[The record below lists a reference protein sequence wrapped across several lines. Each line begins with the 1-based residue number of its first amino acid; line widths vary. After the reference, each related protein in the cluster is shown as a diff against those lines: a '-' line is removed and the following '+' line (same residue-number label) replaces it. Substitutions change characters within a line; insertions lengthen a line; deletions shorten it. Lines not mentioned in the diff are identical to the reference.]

1 MKRFNLL
8 MMAIVLATLPAA
20 ALQPQDPITH
30 ELIDG
35 LWYTLDS
42 VNYRAT
48 VGYRTWTQ
56 SHKYSG
62 DIVIPEKVVFNNAS
76 YTVVGIEDGAFEGST
91 ITSVVMP
98 NTITTIERGC
108 FSRCAKLTSVFLS
121 ENISEISPASFYESG
136 IESIVLPDGLTTI
149 RNEAFMNCTALKS
162 VNFPDGVT
170 IDKTAFKGCTAL
182 QSVDL
187 HSVAIIEMEAF
198 SGCTA
203 LTSAVL
209 PDAMNTIPARLFEG
223 CTSLCSVV
231 IPEGVETISVQ
242 AFWNCAALQ
251 SVKFPESLV
260 SIGTSAFVGCGLTSL
275 FIPSKVNHI
284 EMLAFDYNPF
294 SSIAVAADN
303 AVFDSRNDCNAIIDT
318 ETNTLLLG
326 CKATVIPDDVTS
338 IGQCSFADC
347 KGLTSI
353 VIPAT
358 VRNVG
363 GSTFSGCRDL
373 QSVTFLTTTTDLGTR
388 LFWNCTSL
396 KTMKVGWNRPPSIGD
411 DMFRNAPL
419 KDCTLYVP
427 KGTGIMYMSAP
438 VWINFGNIIEVDEPE
453 EACYV
458 TIRQGEG
465 GAVKQSVKL
474 GESYSYVFTP
484 DAGWKIHTVTFNGE
498 DVTSLLYNGQYS
510 TPVITGDSEL
520 SVVYVE
526 DTQGISQ
533 AVGESPVRVI
543 AHGQSLSVSGMKD
556 GSTVYVY
563 DTQGKLLRTARGNA
577 TLTLPTGIYLV
588 KAEGQTFKVAL

>member
-8 MMAIVLATLPAA
+8 MMVIVLATLPAA
-20 ALQPQDPITH
+20 TLQAQEGGPDYKH
-30 ELIDG
+30 KLIDG

-42 VNYRAT
+42 VNYCAT
-48 VGYRTWTQ
+48 VGCRLGSYGYE
-56 SHKYSG
+56 YSG
-62 DIVIPEKVVFNNAS
+62 DIVIPEKVVYNDAS
-76 YTVVGIEDGAFEGST
+76 YTVVGIEEQAFRGSS
-91 ITSVVMP
+91 ITSLIMP
-98 NTITTIERGC
+98 NTITTIGKSC
-108 FSRCAKLTSVFLS
+108 FCYCYNLNPVILS
-121 ENISEISPASFYESG
+121 ENISELPSESFYECA
-136 IESIVLPDGLTTI
+136 IKSIDFPEGLKTI
-149 RNEAFMNCTALKS
+149 REK
-162 VNFPDGVT
+162 
-170 IDKTAFKGCTAL
+170 AFKRCYSL
-182 QSVDL
+182 RSVDL
-187 HSVAIIEMEAF
+187 HGITAIEKEAF
-198 SGCTA
+198 SECTA

-209 PDAMNTIPARLFEG
+209 PSVDTIPARLFSD
-223 CTSLCSVV
+223 CNKLHSVV
-231 IPEGVETISVQ
+231 FPEGVETISVQ

-484 DAGWKIHTVTFNGE
+484 DAG
-498 DVTSLLYNGQYS
+498 
-510 TPVITGDSEL
+510 
-520 SVVYVE
+520 
-526 DTQGISQ
+526 
-533 AVGESPVRVI
+533 
-543 AHGQSLSVSGMKD
+543 
-556 GSTVYVY
+556 
-563 DTQGKLLRTARGNA
+563 
-577 TLTLPTGIYLV
+577 
-588 KAEGQTFKVAL
+588 

>member
-20 ALQPQDPITH
+20 TLQAQEGGPDYKH
-30 ELIDG
+30 KLIDG

-42 VNYRAT
+42 VNYCAT
-48 VGYRTWTQ
+48 VGCRLGSYGYE
-56 SHKYSG
+56 YSG
-62 DIVIPEKVVFNNAS
+62 DIVIPEKVVYNDAS
-76 YTVVGIEDGAFEGST
+76 YTVVGIEEQAFRGSS
-91 ITSVVMP
+91 ITSLIMP
-98 NTITTIERGC
+98 NTITTIGKSC
-108 FSRCAKLTSVFLS
+108 FCYCYNLNPVILS
-121 ENISEISPASFYESG
+121 ENISELPSESFYECA
-136 IESIVLPDGLTTI
+136 IKSIDFPEGLKTI
-149 RNEAFMNCTALKS
+149 REK
-162 VNFPDGVT
+162 
-170 IDKTAFKGCTAL
+170 AFKRCYSL
-182 QSVDL
+182 RSVDL
-187 HSVAIIEMEAF
+187 HGITAIEKEAF
-198 SGCTA
+198 SECTA

-209 PDAMNTIPARLFEG
+209 PSVDTIPARLFSD
-223 CTSLCSVV
+223 CNKLHSVV
-231 IPEGVETISVQ
+231 FPEGVKTISVQ

-543 AHGQSLSVSGMKD
+543 AHGQSLSVSGVKD

>member
-8 MMAIVLATLPAA
+8 MMVIVLATLPAA
-20 ALQPQDPITH
+20 TLQAQEGGPDYKH
-30 ELIDG
+30 KLIDG

-42 VNYRAT
+42 VNYCAT
-48 VGYRTWTQ
+48 VGCRLGSYGYE
-56 SHKYSG
+56 YSG
-62 DIVIPEKVVFNNAS
+62 DIVIPEKVVYNDAS
-76 YTVVGIEDGAFEGST
+76 YTVVGIEEQAFRGSS
-91 ITSVVMP
+91 ITSLIMP
-98 NTITTIERGC
+98 NTITTIGKSC
-108 FSRCAKLTSVFLS
+108 FCYCYNLNPVILS
-121 ENISEISPASFYESG
+121 ENISELPSESFYECA
-136 IESIVLPDGLTTI
+136 IKSIDFPEGLKTI
-149 RNEAFMNCTALKS
+149 REK
-162 VNFPDGVT
+162 
-170 IDKTAFKGCTAL
+170 AFKRCYSL
-182 QSVDL
+182 RSVDL
-187 HSVAIIEMEAF
+187 HGITAIEKEAF
-198 SGCTA
+198 SECTA

-209 PDAMNTIPARLFEG
+209 PSVDTIPARLFSD
-223 CTSLCSVV
+223 CNKLHSVV
-231 IPEGVETISVQ
+231 FPEGVETISVQ

-326 CKATVIPDDVTS
+326 CKATVIPDDVIS

-543 AHGQSLSVSGMKD
+543 AHGQSLSVSGVKD

>member
-8 MMAIVLATLPAA
+8 MMVIVLATLPAA
-20 ALQPQDPITH
+20 TLQAQEGGPDYKH
-30 ELIDG
+30 KLIDG

-42 VNYRAT
+42 VNYCAT
-48 VGYRTWTQ
+48 VGCRLGSYGYE
-56 SHKYSG
+56 YSG
-62 DIVIPEKVVFNNAS
+62 DIVIPEKVVYNDAS
-76 YTVVGIEDGAFEGST
+76 YTVVGIEEQAFRGSS
-91 ITSVVMP
+91 ITSLIMP
-98 NTITTIERGC
+98 NTITTIGKSC
-108 FSRCAKLTSVFLS
+108 FCYCYNLNPVILS
-121 ENISEISPASFYESG
+121 ENISELPSESFYECA
-136 IESIVLPDGLTTI
+136 IKSIDFPEGLKTI
-149 RNEAFMNCTALKS
+149 REK
-162 VNFPDGVT
+162 
-170 IDKTAFKGCTAL
+170 AFKRCYSL
-182 QSVDL
+182 RSVDL
-187 HSVAIIEMEAF
+187 HGITAIEKEAF
-198 SGCTA
+198 SECTA

-209 PDAMNTIPARLFEG
+209 PSVDTIPARLFSD
-223 CTSLCSVV
+223 CNKLHSVV
-231 IPEGVETISVQ
+231 FPEGVETISVQ

-533 AVGESPVRVI
+533 AVGESPIRVI
-543 AHGQSLSVSGMKD
+543 AHGQSLSVSGVKD

-588 KAEGQTFKVAL
+588 KAEGKTFKVAL

>member
-20 ALQPQDPITH
+20 TLQAQEGGPDYKH
-30 ELIDG
+30 KLIDG

-42 VNYRAT
+42 VNYCAT
-48 VGYRTWTQ
+48 VGCRLGSYGYE
-56 SHKYSG
+56 YSG
-62 DIVIPEKVVFNNAS
+62 DIVIPEKVVYNDAS
-76 YTVVGIEDGAFEGST
+76 YTVVGIEEQAFRGSS
-91 ITSVVMP
+91 ITSLIMP
-98 NTITTIERGC
+98 NTITTIGKSC
-108 FSRCAKLTSVFLS
+108 FCYCYNLNPVILS
-121 ENISEISPASFYESG
+121 ENISELPSESFYECA
-136 IESIVLPDGLTTI
+136 IKSIDFPEGLKTI
-149 RNEAFMNCTALKS
+149 REK
-162 VNFPDGVT
+162 
-170 IDKTAFKGCTAL
+170 AFKRCYSL
-182 QSVDL
+182 RSVDL
-187 HSVAIIEMEAF
+187 HGITAIEKEAF
-198 SGCTA
+198 SECTA

-209 PDAMNTIPARLFEG
+209 PSVDTIPARLFEG

-543 AHGQSLSVSGMKD
+543 AHGQSLSVSGVKD

>member
-20 ALQPQDPITH
+20 TLQAQEGGPDYKH
-30 ELIDG
+30 KLIDG

-42 VNYRAT
+42 VNYCAT
-48 VGYRTWTQ
+48 VGCRLGSYGYE
-56 SHKYSG
+56 YSG
-62 DIVIPEKVVFNNAS
+62 DIVIPEKVVYNDAS
-76 YTVVGIEDGAFEGST
+76 YTVVGIEEQAFRGSS
-91 ITSVVMP
+91 ITSLIMP
-98 NTITTIERGC
+98 NTITTIGKSC
-108 FSRCAKLTSVFLS
+108 FCYCYNLNPVILS
-121 ENISEISPASFYESG
+121 ENISELPSESFYECA
-136 IESIVLPDGLTTI
+136 IKSIDFPEGLKTI
-149 RNEAFMNCTALKS
+149 REK
-162 VNFPDGVT
+162 
-170 IDKTAFKGCTAL
+170 AFKRCYSL
-182 QSVDL
+182 RSVDL
-187 HSVAIIEMEAF
+187 HGITAIEKEAF
-198 SGCTA
+198 SECTA

-209 PDAMNTIPARLFEG
+209 PSVDTIPARLFSD
-223 CTSLCSVV
+223 CNKLHSVV

-543 AHGQSLSVSGMKD
+543 AHGQSLSVSGVKD

>member
-1 MKRFNLL
+1 
-8 MMAIVLATLPAA
+8 MMVIVLATLPAA
-20 ALQPQDPITH
+20 TLQAQEGGPDYKH
-30 ELIDG
+30 KLIDG

-42 VNYRAT
+42 VNYCAT
-48 VGYRTWTQ
+48 VGCRLGSYGYE
-56 SHKYSG
+56 YSG
-62 DIVIPEKVVFNNAS
+62 DIVIPEKVVYNDAS
-76 YTVVGIEDGAFEGST
+76 YTVVGIEEQAFRGSS
-91 ITSVVMP
+91 ITSLIMP
-98 NTITTIERGC
+98 NTITTIGKSC
-108 FSRCAKLTSVFLS
+108 FCYCYNLNPVILS
-121 ENISEISPASFYESG
+121 ENISELPSESFYECA
-136 IESIVLPDGLTTI
+136 IKSIDFPEGLKTI
-149 RNEAFMNCTALKS
+149 REK
-162 VNFPDGVT
+162 
-170 IDKTAFKGCTAL
+170 AFKRCYSL
-182 QSVDL
+182 RSVDL
-187 HSVAIIEMEAF
+187 HGITAIEKEAF
-198 SGCTA
+198 SECTA

-209 PDAMNTIPARLFEG
+209 PSVDTIPARLFSD
-223 CTSLCSVV
+223 CNKLHSVV
-231 IPEGVETISVQ
+231 FPEGVETISVQ

-533 AVGESPVRVI
+533 AVGESPIRVI
-543 AHGQSLSVSGMKD
+543 AHGQSLSVSGVKD

-588 KAEGQTFKVAL
+588 KAEGKTFKVAL

>member
-20 ALQPQDPITH
+20 TLQAQEGGPDYKH
-30 ELIDG
+30 KLIDG

-42 VNYRAT
+42 VNYCAT
-48 VGYRTWTQ
+48 VGCRLGSYGYE
-56 SHKYSG
+56 YSG
-62 DIVIPEKVVFNNAS
+62 DIVIPEKVVYNDAS
-76 YTVVGIEDGAFEGST
+76 YTVVGIEEQAFRGSS
-91 ITSVVMP
+91 ITSLIMP
-98 NTITTIERGC
+98 NTITTIGKSC
-108 FSRCAKLTSVFLS
+108 FCYCYNLNPVILS
-121 ENISEISPASFYESG
+121 ENISELPSESFYECA
-136 IESIVLPDGLTTI
+136 IKSIDFPEGLKTI
-149 RNEAFMNCTALKS
+149 REK
-162 VNFPDGVT
+162 
-170 IDKTAFKGCTAL
+170 AFKRCYSL
-182 QSVDL
+182 RSVDL
-187 HSVAIIEMEAF
+187 HGITAIEKEAF
-198 SGCTA
+198 SECTA

-209 PDAMNTIPARLFEG
+209 PSVDTIPARLFSD
-223 CTSLCSVV
+223 CNKLHSVV
-231 IPEGVETISVQ
+231 FPEGVETISVQ

-294 SSIAVAADN
+294 GSIAVAADN

-533 AVGESPVRVI
+533 AIGESPVRVI
-543 AHGQSLSVSGMKD
+543 AHGQSLSVSGVKD

>member
-8 MMAIVLATLPAA
+8 MMVIVLATLPAA
-20 ALQPQDPITH
+20 TLQAQEGGPDYKH
-30 ELIDG
+30 KLIDG

-42 VNYRAT
+42 VNYCAT
-48 VGYRTWTQ
+48 VGCRLGSYGYE
-56 SHKYSG
+56 YSG
-62 DIVIPEKVVFNNAS
+62 DIVIPEKVVYNDAS
-76 YTVVGIEDGAFEGST
+76 YTVVGIEEQAFRGSS
-91 ITSVVMP
+91 ITSLIMP
-98 NTITTIERGC
+98 NTITTIGKSC
-108 FSRCAKLTSVFLS
+108 FCYCYNLNPVILS
-121 ENISEISPASFYESG
+121 ENISELPSESFYECA
-136 IESIVLPDGLTTI
+136 IKSIDFPEGLKTI
-149 RNEAFMNCTALKS
+149 REK
-162 VNFPDGVT
+162 
-170 IDKTAFKGCTAL
+170 AFKRCYSL
-182 QSVDL
+182 RSVDL
-187 HSVAIIEMEAF
+187 HGITAIEKEAF
-198 SGCTA
+198 SECTA

-209 PDAMNTIPARLFEG
+209 PSVDTIPARLFSD
-223 CTSLCSVV
+223 CNKLHSVV
-231 IPEGVETISVQ
+231 FPEGVETISVQ

-533 AVGESPVRVI
+533 AVGESPIRVI
-543 AHGQSLSVSGMKD
+543 AHGQSLSVSGVKD

>member
-8 MMAIVLATLPAA
+8 MMVIVLATLPAA
-20 ALQPQDPITH
+20 TLQAQEGGPDYKH
-30 ELIDG
+30 KLIDG

-42 VNYRAT
+42 VNYCAT
-48 VGYRTWTQ
+48 VGCRLGSYGYE
-56 SHKYSG
+56 YSG
-62 DIVIPEKVVFNNAS
+62 DIVIPEKVVYNDAS
-76 YTVVGIEDGAFEGST
+76 YTVVGIEEQAFRGSS
-91 ITSVVMP
+91 ITSLIMP
-98 NTITTIERGC
+98 NTITTIGKSC
-108 FSRCAKLTSVFLS
+108 FCYCYNLNPVILS
-121 ENISEISPASFYESG
+121 ENISELPSESFYECA
-136 IESIVLPDGLTTI
+136 IKSIDFPEGLKTI
-149 RNEAFMNCTALKS
+149 REK
-162 VNFPDGVT
+162 
-170 IDKTAFKGCTAL
+170 AFKRCYSL
-182 QSVDL
+182 RSVDL
-187 HSVAIIEMEAF
+187 HGITAIEKEAF
-198 SGCTA
+198 SECTA

-209 PDAMNTIPARLFEG
+209 PSVDTIPARLFSD
-223 CTSLCSVV
+223 CNKLHSVV
-231 IPEGVETISVQ
+231 FPEGVETISVQ

-543 AHGQSLSVSGMKD
+543 AHGLSLSVSGVKD

>member
-8 MMAIVLATLPAA
+8 MMVIVLATLPAA
-20 ALQPQDPITH
+20 TLQAQEGGPDYKH
-30 ELIDG
+30 KLIDG

-42 VNYRAT
+42 VNYCAT
-48 VGYRTWTQ
+48 VGCRLGSYGYE
-56 SHKYSG
+56 YSG
-62 DIVIPEKVVFNNAS
+62 DNVIPEKVVYNDAS
-76 YTVVGIEDGAFEGST
+76 YTVVGIEEQAFRGSS
-91 ITSVVMP
+91 ITSLIMP
-98 NTITTIERGC
+98 NTITTIGKSC
-108 FSRCAKLTSVFLS
+108 FCYCYNLNPVILS
-121 ENISEISPASFYESG
+121 ENISELPSESFYECA
-136 IESIVLPDGLTTI
+136 IKSIDFPEGLKTI
-149 RNEAFMNCTALKS
+149 REK
-162 VNFPDGVT
+162 
-170 IDKTAFKGCTAL
+170 AFKRCYSL
-182 QSVDL
+182 RSVDL
-187 HSVAIIEMEAF
+187 HGITAIEKEAF
-198 SGCTA
+198 SECTA

-209 PDAMNTIPARLFEG
+209 PSVDTIPARLFSD
-223 CTSLCSVV
+223 CNKLHSVV
-231 IPEGVETISVQ
+231 FPEGVETISVQ

-543 AHGQSLSVSGMKD
+543 AHGQSLSVSGVKD

>member
-1 MKRFNLL
+1 

-20 ALQPQDPITH
+20 TLQAQEGGPDYKH
-30 ELIDG
+30 KLIDG

-42 VNYRAT
+42 VNYCAT
-48 VGYRTWTQ
+48 VGCRLGSYGYE
-56 SHKYSG
+56 YSG
-62 DIVIPEKVVFNNAS
+62 DIVIPEKVVYNDAS
-76 YTVVGIEDGAFEGST
+76 YTVVGIEEQAFRGSS
-91 ITSVVMP
+91 ITSLIMP
-98 NTITTIERGC
+98 NTITTIGKSC
-108 FSRCAKLTSVFLS
+108 FCYCYNLNPVILS
-121 ENISEISPASFYESG
+121 ENISELPSESFYECA
-136 IESIVLPDGLTTI
+136 IKSIDFPEGLKTI
-149 RNEAFMNCTALKS
+149 REK
-162 VNFPDGVT
+162 
-170 IDKTAFKGCTAL
+170 AFKRCYSL
-182 QSVDL
+182 RSVDL
-187 HSVAIIEMEAF
+187 HGITAIEKEAF
-198 SGCTA
+198 SECTA

-209 PDAMNTIPARLFEG
+209 PSVDTIPARLFSD
-223 CTSLCSVV
+223 CNKLHSVV

-326 CKATVIPDDVTS
+326 CKATVIPDGVTS

-543 AHGQSLSVSGMKD
+543 AHGQSLSVSGVKD

>member
-1 MKRFNLL
+1 MR
-8 MMAIVLATLPAA
+8 
-20 ALQPQDPITH
+20 
-30 ELIDG
+30 
-35 LWYTLDS
+35 
-42 VNYRAT
+42 
-48 VGYRTWTQ
+48 
-56 SHKYSG
+56 
-62 DIVIPEKVVFNNAS
+62 
-76 YTVVGIEDGAFEGST
+76 
-91 ITSVVMP
+91 
-98 NTITTIERGC
+98 
-108 FSRCAKLTSVFLS
+108 
-121 ENISEISPASFYESG
+121 
-136 IESIVLPDGLTTI
+136 
-149 RNEAFMNCTALKS
+149 
-162 VNFPDGVT
+162 
-170 IDKTAFKGCTAL
+170 
-182 QSVDL
+182 SVDL
-187 HSVAIIEMEAF
+187 HGITAIEKEAF
-198 SGCTA
+198 SECTA

-209 PDAMNTIPARLFEG
+209 PSVDTIPARLFSD
-223 CTSLCSVV
+223 CNKLHSVV
-231 IPEGVETISVQ
+231 FPEGVETISVQ

-396 KTMKVGWNRPPSIGD
+396 KTMRVGWNRPPSIGD

-419 KDCTLYVP
+419 KDRTLYVP

-543 AHGQSLSVSGMKD
+543 AHGQSLSVSGVKD
-556 GSTVYVY
+556 GSTVYIY

>member
-20 ALQPQDPITH
+20 TLQAQEGGPDYKH
-30 ELIDG
+30 KLIDG

-42 VNYRAT
+42 VNYCAT
-48 VGYRTWTQ
+48 VGCRLGSYGYE
-56 SHKYSG
+56 YSG
-62 DIVIPEKVVFNNAS
+62 DIVIPEKVVYNDAS
-76 YTVVGIEDGAFEGST
+76 YTVVGIEEQAFRGSS
-91 ITSVVMP
+91 ITSLIMP
-98 NTITTIERGC
+98 NTITTIGKSC
-108 FSRCAKLTSVFLS
+108 FCYCYNLNPVILS
-121 ENISEISPASFYESG
+121 ENISELPSESFYECA
-136 IESIVLPDGLTTI
+136 IKSIDFPEGLKTI
-149 RNEAFMNCTALKS
+149 REK
-162 VNFPDGVT
+162 
-170 IDKTAFKGCTAL
+170 AFKRCYSL
-182 QSVDL
+182 RSVDL
-187 HSVAIIEMEAF
+187 HGITAIEKEAF
-198 SGCTA
+198 SECTA

-209 PDAMNTIPARLFEG
+209 PSVDTIPARLFSD
-223 CTSLCSVV
+223 CNKLHSVV

-326 CKATVIPDDVTS
+326 CKATVIPDGVTS

-543 AHGQSLSVSGMKD
+543 AHGQSLSVSGVKD

>member
-8 MMAIVLATLPAA
+8 MMVIVLATLPAA
-20 ALQPQDPITH
+20 TLQAQEGGPDYKH
-30 ELIDG
+30 KLIDG

-42 VNYRAT
+42 VNYCAT
-48 VGYRTWTQ
+48 VGCRLGSYGYE
-56 SHKYSG
+56 YSG
-62 DIVIPEKVVFNNAS
+62 DIVIPEKVVYNDAS
-76 YTVVGIEDGAFEGST
+76 YTVVGIEEQAFRGSS
-91 ITSVVMP
+91 ITSLIMP
-98 NTITTIERGC
+98 NTITTIGKSC
-108 FSRCAKLTSVFLS
+108 FCYCYNLNPVILS
-121 ENISEISPASFYESG
+121 ENISELPSESFYECA
-136 IESIVLPDGLTTI
+136 IKSIDFPEGLKTI
-149 RNEAFMNCTALKS
+149 REK
-162 VNFPDGVT
+162 
-170 IDKTAFKGCTAL
+170 AFKRCYSL
-182 QSVDL
+182 RSVDL
-187 HSVAIIEMEAF
+187 HGITAIEKEAF
-198 SGCTA
+198 SECTA

-209 PDAMNTIPARLFEG
+209 PSVDTIPARLFSD
-223 CTSLCSVV
+223 CNKLHSVV
-231 IPEGVETISVQ
+231 FPEGVETISVQ

-474 GESYSYVFTP
+474 GDSYSYVFTP

-543 AHGQSLSVSGMKD
+543 AHGQSLSVSGVKD

>member
-20 ALQPQDPITH
+20 ALQAQEGGPDYKH
-30 ELIDG
+30 KLIDG

-42 VNYRAT
+42 VNYCAT
-48 VGYRTWTQ
+48 VGCRLGSYGYE
-56 SHKYSG
+56 YSG
-62 DIVIPEKVVFNNAS
+62 DIVIPEKVVYNDAS
-76 YTVVGIEDGAFEGST
+76 YTVVGIEEQAFRGSS
-91 ITSVVMP
+91 ITSLIMP
-98 NTITTIERGC
+98 NTITTIGKSC
-108 FSRCAKLTSVFLS
+108 FCYCYNLNPVILS
-121 ENISEISPASFYESG
+121 ENISELPSESFYECA
-136 IESIVLPDGLTTI
+136 IKSIDFPEGLKTI
-149 RNEAFMNCTALKS
+149 REK
-162 VNFPDGVT
+162 
-170 IDKTAFKGCTAL
+170 AFKRCYSL
-182 QSVDL
+182 RSVDL
-187 HSVAIIEMEAF
+187 HGITAIEKEAF
-198 SGCTA
+198 SECTA

-209 PDAMNTIPARLFEG
+209 PSVDTIPARLFSD
-223 CTSLCSVV
+223 CNKLHSVV
-231 IPEGVETISVQ
+231 FPEGVETISVQ

-543 AHGQSLSVSGMKD
+543 AHGQSLSVSGVKD

>member
-8 MMAIVLATLPAA
+8 MIAIVLATLPTAT
-20 ALQPQDPITH
+20 LQAQEGGPDYKH
-30 ELIDG
+30 KLIDG

-42 VNYRAT
+42 VNYCAT
-48 VGYRTWTQ
+48 VGCRLGSYGYE
-56 SHKYSG
+56 YSG
-62 DIVIPEKVVFNNAS
+62 DIVIPEKVVYNDAS
-76 YTVVGIEDGAFEGST
+76 YTVVGIEEQAFRGSS
-91 ITSVVMP
+91 ITSLIMP
-98 NTITTIERGC
+98 NTITTIGKSC
-108 FSRCAKLTSVFLS
+108 FCYCYNLNPVILS
-121 ENISEISPASFYESG
+121 ENISELPSESFYECA
-136 IESIVLPDGLTTI
+136 IKSIDFPEGLKTI
-149 RNEAFMNCTALKS
+149 REK
-162 VNFPDGVT
+162 
-170 IDKTAFKGCTAL
+170 AFKRCYSL
-182 QSVDL
+182 RSVDL
-187 HSVAIIEMEAF
+187 HGITAIEKEAF
-198 SGCTA
+198 SECTA

-209 PDAMNTIPARLFEG
+209 PSVDTIPARLFSD
-223 CTSLCSVV
+223 CNKLHSVV
-231 IPEGVETISVQ
+231 FPEGVETISVQ

-543 AHGQSLSVSGMKD
+543 AHGQSLSVSGVKD

>member
-8 MMAIVLATLPAA
+8 MMVIVLATLPAA
-20 ALQPQDPITH
+20 TLQAQEGGPDYKH
-30 ELIDG
+30 KLIDG

-42 VNYRAT
+42 VNYCAT
-48 VGYRTWTQ
+48 VGCRLGSYGYE
-56 SHKYSG
+56 YSG
-62 DIVIPEKVVFNNAS
+62 DIVIPEKVVYNDAS
-76 YTVVGIEDGAFEGST
+76 YTVVGIEEQAFRGSS
-91 ITSVVMP
+91 ITSLIMP
-98 NTITTIERGC
+98 NTITTIGKSC
-108 FSRCAKLTSVFLS
+108 FCYCYNLNPVILS
-121 ENISEISPASFYESG
+121 ENISELPSESFYECA
-136 IESIVLPDGLTTI
+136 IKSIDFPEGLKTI
-149 RNEAFMNCTALKS
+149 REK
-162 VNFPDGVT
+162 
-170 IDKTAFKGCTAL
+170 AFKRCYSL
-182 QSVDL
+182 RSVDL
-187 HSVAIIEMEAF
+187 HGITAIEKEAF
-198 SGCTA
+198 SECTA

-209 PDAMNTIPARLFEG
+209 PSVDTIPARLFSD
-223 CTSLCSVV
+223 CNKLHSVV

-543 AHGQSLSVSGMKD
+543 AHGQSLSVSGVKD

>member
-8 MMAIVLATLPAA
+8 MMVIVLATLPAA
-20 ALQPQDPITH
+20 TLQAQEGGPDYKH
-30 ELIDG
+30 KLIDG

-42 VNYRAT
+42 VNYCAT
-48 VGYRTWTQ
+48 VGCRLGSYGYE
-56 SHKYSG
+56 YSG
-62 DIVIPEKVVFNNAS
+62 DIVIPEKVVYNDAS
-76 YTVVGIEDGAFEGST
+76 YTVVGIEEQAFRGSS
-91 ITSVVMP
+91 ITSLIMP
-98 NTITTIERGC
+98 NTITTIGKSC
-108 FSRCAKLTSVFLS
+108 FCYCYNLNPVILS
-121 ENISEISPASFYESG
+121 ENISELPSESFYECA
-136 IESIVLPDGLTTI
+136 IKSIDFPEGLKTI
-149 RNEAFMNCTALKS
+149 REK
-162 VNFPDGVT
+162 
-170 IDKTAFKGCTAL
+170 AFKRCYSL
-182 QSVDL
+182 RSVDL
-187 HSVAIIEMEAF
+187 HGITAIEKEAF
-198 SGCTA
+198 SECTA

-209 PDAMNTIPARLFEG
+209 PSVDTIPARLFSD
-223 CTSLCSVV
+223 CNKLHSVV
-231 IPEGVETISVQ
+231 FPEGVETISVQ

-275 FIPSKVNHI
+275 FIPSEVNHI

-543 AHGQSLSVSGMKD
+543 AHGQSLSVSGVKD

>member
-20 ALQPQDPITH
+20 TLQAQEGGPDYKH
-30 ELIDG
+30 KLIDG

-42 VNYRAT
+42 VNYCAT
-48 VGYRTWTQ
+48 VGCRLGSYGYE
-56 SHKYSG
+56 YSG
-62 DIVIPEKVVFNNAS
+62 DIVIPEKVVYNDAS
-76 YTVVGIEDGAFEGST
+76 YTVVGIEEQAFRGSS
-91 ITSVVMP
+91 ITSLIMP
-98 NTITTIERGC
+98 NTITTIGKSC
-108 FSRCAKLTSVFLS
+108 FCYCYNLNPVILS
-121 ENISEISPASFYESG
+121 ENISELPSESFYECA
-136 IESIVLPDGLTTI
+136 IKSIDFPEGLKTI
-149 RNEAFMNCTALKS
+149 REK
-162 VNFPDGVT
+162 
-170 IDKTAFKGCTAL
+170 AFKRCYSL
-182 QSVDL
+182 RSVDL
-187 HSVAIIEMEAF
+187 HGITAIEKEAF
-198 SGCTA
+198 SECTA

-209 PDAMNTIPARLFEG
+209 PSVDTIPARLFSD
-223 CTSLCSVV
+223 CNKLHSVV
-231 IPEGVETISVQ
+231 FPEGVETISVQ

-543 AHGQSLSVSGMKD
+543 AHGQSLSVSGVKD

>member
-8 MMAIVLATLPAA
+8 MMVIVLATLPAA
-20 ALQPQDPITH
+20 TLQAQEGGPDYKH
-30 ELIDG
+30 KLIDG

-42 VNYRAT
+42 VNYCAT
-48 VGYRTWTQ
+48 VGCRLGSYGYE
-56 SHKYSG
+56 YSG
-62 DIVIPEKVVFNNAS
+62 DIVIPEKVVYNDAS
-76 YTVVGIEDGAFEGST
+76 YTVVGIEEQAFRGSS
-91 ITSVVMP
+91 ITSLIMP
-98 NTITTIERGC
+98 NTITTIGKSC
-108 FSRCAKLTSVFLS
+108 FCYCYNLNPVILS
-121 ENISEISPASFYESG
+121 ENISELPSESFYECA
-136 IESIVLPDGLTTI
+136 IKTIDFPEGLKTI
-149 RNEAFMNCTALKS
+149 REK
-162 VNFPDGVT
+162 
-170 IDKTAFKGCTAL
+170 AFKRCYSL
-182 QSVDL
+182 RSVDL
-187 HSVAIIEMEAF
+187 HGITAIEKEAF
-198 SGCTA
+198 SECTA

-209 PDAMNTIPARLFEG
+209 PSVDTIPARLFSD
-223 CTSLCSVV
+223 CNKLHSVV
-231 IPEGVETISVQ
+231 FPEGVETISVQ

-543 AHGQSLSVSGMKD
+543 AHGQSLSVSGVKD

>member
-20 ALQPQDPITH
+20 TLQAQEGGPDYKH
-30 ELIDG
+30 KLIDG

-42 VNYRAT
+42 VNYCAT
-48 VGYRTWTQ
+48 VGCRLGSYGYE
-56 SHKYSG
+56 YSG
-62 DIVIPEKVVFNNAS
+62 DIVIPEKVVYNDAS
-76 YTVVGIEDGAFEGST
+76 YTVVGIEEQAFRGSS
-91 ITSVVMP
+91 ITSLIMP
-98 NTITTIERGC
+98 NTITTIGKSC
-108 FSRCAKLTSVFLS
+108 FCYCYNLNPVILS
-121 ENISEISPASFYESG
+121 ENISELPSESFYECA
-136 IESIVLPDGLTTI
+136 IKSIDFPEGLKTI
-149 RNEAFMNCTALKS
+149 REK
-162 VNFPDGVT
+162 
-170 IDKTAFKGCTAL
+170 AFKRCYSL
-182 QSVDL
+182 RSVDL
-187 HSVAIIEMEAF
+187 HGITAIEKEAF
-198 SGCTA
+198 SECTA

-209 PDAMNTIPARLFEG
+209 PSVDTIPARLFSD
-223 CTSLCSVV
+223 CNKLHSFVF
-231 IPEGVETISVQ
+231 PEGVETISVQ

-543 AHGQSLSVSGMKD
+543 AHGQSLSVSGVKD

-563 DTQGKLLRTARGNA
+563 DTQGKLLRTTQGNA

-588 KAEGQTFKVAL
+588 KAEGKTFKVAL

>member
-20 ALQPQDPITH
+20 TLQAQEGGPDYKH
-30 ELIDG
+30 KLIDG

-42 VNYRAT
+42 VNYCAT
-48 VGYRTWTQ
+48 VGCRLGSYGYE
-56 SHKYSG
+56 YSG
-62 DIVIPEKVVFNNAS
+62 DIVIPEKVVYNDAS
-76 YTVVGIEDGAFEGST
+76 YTVVGIEEQAFRGSS
-91 ITSVVMP
+91 ITSLIMP
-98 NTITTIERGC
+98 NTITTIGKSC
-108 FSRCAKLTSVFLS
+108 FCYCYNLNPVILS
-121 ENISEISPASFYESG
+121 ENISELPSESFYECA
-136 IESIVLPDGLTTI
+136 IKSIDFPEGLKTI
-149 RNEAFMNCTALKS
+149 REK
-162 VNFPDGVT
+162 
-170 IDKTAFKGCTAL
+170 AFKRCYSL
-182 QSVDL
+182 RSVDL
-187 HSVAIIEMEAF
+187 HGITAIEKEAF
-198 SGCTA
+198 SECTA

-209 PDAMNTIPARLFEG
+209 PSVDTIPARLFEG

-543 AHGQSLSVSGMKD
+543 AHGQSLSVSGVKD

-588 KAEGQTFKVAL
+588 KAEGKTFKVAL

>member
-8 MMAIVLATLPAA
+8 MIAIVLATLPAA

-42 VNYRAT
+42 VNYCAT
-48 VGYRTWTQ
+48 VGCRLGSYGYE
-56 SHKYSG
+56 YSG
-62 DIVIPEKVVFNNAS
+62 DIVIPEKVVYNDAS
-76 YTVVGIEDGAFEGST
+76 YTVVGIEEQAFRGSS
-91 ITSVVMP
+91 ITSLIMP
-98 NTITTIERGC
+98 NTITTIGKSC
-108 FSRCAKLTSVFLS
+108 FCYCYNLNPVILS
-121 ENISEISPASFYESG
+121 ENISELPSESFYECA
-136 IESIVLPDGLTTI
+136 IKSIDFPEGLKTI
-149 RNEAFMNCTALKS
+149 REK
-162 VNFPDGVT
+162 
-170 IDKTAFKGCTAL
+170 AFKRCYSL
-182 QSVDL
+182 RSVDL
-187 HSVAIIEMEAF
+187 HGITAIEKEAF
-198 SGCTA
+198 SECTA

-209 PDAMNTIPARLFEG
+209 PSVDTIPARLFSD
-223 CTSLCSVV
+223 CNKLHSVV
-231 IPEGVETISVQ
+231 FPEGVETISVQ

-520 SVVYVE
+520 SVVSVE

-543 AHGQSLSVSGMKD
+543 AHGQSLSVSGVKD

>member
-8 MMAIVLATLPAA
+8 MMVIVLATLPAA
-20 ALQPQDPITH
+20 TLQAQEGGPDYKH
-30 ELIDG
+30 KLIDG

-42 VNYRAT
+42 VNYCAT
-48 VGYRTWTQ
+48 VGCRLGSYGYE
-56 SHKYSG
+56 YSG
-62 DIVIPEKVVFNNAS
+62 DIVIPEKVVYNDAS
-76 YTVVGIEDGAFEGST
+76 YTVVGIEEQAFRGSS
-91 ITSVVMP
+91 ITSLIMP
-98 NTITTIERGC
+98 NTITTIGKSC
-108 FSRCAKLTSVFLS
+108 FCYCYNLNPVILS
-121 ENISEISPASFYESG
+121 ENISELPSESFYECA
-136 IESIVLPDGLTTI
+136 IKSIDFPEGLKTI
-149 RNEAFMNCTALKS
+149 REK
-162 VNFPDGVT
+162 
-170 IDKTAFKGCTAL
+170 AFKRCYSL
-182 QSVDL
+182 RSVDL
-187 HSVAIIEMEAF
+187 HGITAIEKEAF
-198 SGCTA
+198 SECTA

-209 PDAMNTIPARLFEG
+209 PSVDTIPARLFSD
-223 CTSLCSVV
+223 CNKLHSVV

-543 AHGQSLSVSGMKD
+543 AHGQSLSVSGVKD

-588 KAEGQTFKVAL
+588 KAEGKTFKVAL

>member
-8 MMAIVLATLPAA
+8 MMVIVLATLPAA
-20 ALQPQDPITH
+20 TLQAQEGGPDYKH
-30 ELIDG
+30 KLIDG

-42 VNYRAT
+42 VNYCAT
-48 VGYRTWTQ
+48 VGCRLGSYGYE
-56 SHKYSG
+56 YSG
-62 DIVIPEKVVFNNAS
+62 DIVIPEKVVYNDAS
-76 YTVVGIEDGAFEGST
+76 YTVVGIEEQAFRGSS
-91 ITSVVMP
+91 ITSLIMP
-98 NTITTIERGC
+98 NTITTIGKSC
-108 FSRCAKLTSVFLS
+108 FCYCYNLNPVILS
-121 ENISEISPASFYESG
+121 ENISELPSESFYECA
-136 IESIVLPDGLTTI
+136 IKSIDFPEGLKTI
-149 RNEAFMNCTALKS
+149 REK
-162 VNFPDGVT
+162 
-170 IDKTAFKGCTAL
+170 AFKRCYSL
-182 QSVDL
+182 RSVDL
-187 HSVAIIEMEAF
+187 HGITAIEKEAF
-198 SGCTA
+198 SECTA

-209 PDAMNTIPARLFEG
+209 PSVDTIPARLFSD
-223 CTSLCSVV
+223 CNKLHSVV
-231 IPEGVETISVQ
+231 FPEGVETISVQ

-543 AHGQSLSVSGMKD
+543 AHGQSLSVSGVKD